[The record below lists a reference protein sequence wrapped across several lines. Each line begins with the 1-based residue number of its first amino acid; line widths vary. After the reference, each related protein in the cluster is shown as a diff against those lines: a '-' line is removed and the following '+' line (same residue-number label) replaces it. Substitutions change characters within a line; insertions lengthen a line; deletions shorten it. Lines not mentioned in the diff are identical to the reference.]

1 MKNRDNTVYLR
12 HIMDAVAKIEEYTEG
27 IDDKTFSG
35 NTLLQDGVIRQIE
48 IIGEATKRLSPDLR
62 EKYPHV
68 PWTDIAGMRNKLI
81 HDYFGVDIDAVW
93 STVKQDIPILKGEV
107 ERILDDVRPNVS

>member
-1 MKNRDNTVYLR
+1 
-12 HIMDAVAKIEEYTEG
+12 MDAVAKIEEYTEG
-27 IDDKTFSG
+27 IDDEAFAR

-62 EKYPHV
+62 EKYPRV

-93 STVKQDIPILKGEV
+93 STVKEDIPMLKAEV
-107 ERILDDVRPNVS
+107 ERILDDVRPSAS